1 MSRRLQT
8 PLTTVPKQDP
18 LSSHSTGSRLLLS
31 PDEAYKLWATT
42 YDVSL
47 NPLLALEER
56 HLLPLIP
63 AMKGKAVLDL
73 ACGTGRW
80 LKRFVELGAR
90 AGVGVDCSAAMLRTA
105 ATKFA
110 IARGLARADCKQL
123 PFAAGFFDFA
133 ICSFALSHFPDLS
146 VVSREFAIAL
156 KPGAELVVSDVHP
169 EAYARGWRTAFRS
182 GCTAVEVK
190 TVVHSIANIREQF
203 LSSGFDC
210 YDLVSASLG
219 KPEKT
224 LFLQAGRG
232 DLFRSA
238 CETPAVFIARFR
250 RNRSH
255 VSREGGA
262 DIIDLNRTI
271 ECRPGKRV

>member
-1 MSRRLQT
+1 MSGRLQT
-8 PLTTVPKQDP
+8 PPIAVPKQDQ
-18 LSSHSTGSRLLLS
+18 SSLPSTCSGFLLS
-31 PDEAYKLWATT
+31 PDEAYELWATT
-42 YDVSL
+42 YDLSL

-90 AGVGVDCSAAMLRTA
+90 PGVGVDCSTAMLRTA

-110 IARGLARADCKQL
+110 IAHRLARADCTQL
-123 PFAAGFFDFA
+123 PFAAAFFDFA

-156 KPGAELVVSDVHP
+156 KPGADLVVSDVHP
-169 EAYARGWRTAFRS
+169 EAYARGWRTAFRC
-182 GCTAVEVK
+182 GCTAVEIR
-190 TVVHSIANIREQF
+190 TVVHSLANIREQF

-210 YDLVSASLG
+210 CDLLSARLG
-219 KPEKT
+219 EPEKA

-232 DLFRSA
+232 HLFQSA
-238 CETPAVFIARFR
+238 CETPAVLIARFR

-255 VSREGGA
+255 MSREGGG
-262 DIIDLNRTI
+262 DIIDLNRAI

>member
-8 PLTTVPKQDP
+8 PHTTVANQDQV
-18 LSSHSTGSRLLLS
+18 SSRSTCGRFLLS
-31 PDEAYKLWATT
+31 PGEAYELWATT

-56 HLLPLIP
+56 HLLPLLP

-80 LKRFVELGAR
+80 LKRLVELGAR
-90 AGVGVDCSAAMLRTA
+90 LGIGVDCSAAMLRIA

-110 IARGLARADCKQL
+110 MTHHLARADCTQL
-123 PFAAGFFDFA
+123 PFGAGFFDFA

-156 KPGAELVVSDVHP
+156 KPGADLVVSDLHP
-169 EAYARGWRTAFRS
+169 GAYARGWRTAFRY
-182 GCTAVEVK
+182 GCTAVEIR
-190 TVVHSIANIREQF
+190 TVVNPSRKVLEQF

-210 YDLVSASLG
+210 CDLLSEPLG
-219 KPEKT
+219 EPERT
-224 LFLQAGRG
+224 LFLQSGRG
-232 DLFRSA
+232 HLFQPA

-250 RNRSH
+250 RNRSP
-255 VSREGGA
+255 VSREGNG
-262 DIIDLNRTI
+262 DIIDLNRTL
-271 ECRPGKRV
+271 ECRTGKRV

>member
-1 MSRRLQT
+1 LQT
-8 PLTTVPKQDP
+8 PPITIPKQDQ
-18 LSSHSTGSRLLLS
+18 LSSHSARSGFLLS
-31 PDEAYKLWATT
+31 PDEAYELWATT

-63 AMKGKAVLDL
+63 AMRGKAALDL

-80 LKRFVELGAR
+80 LKRFIELGAR
-90 AGVGVDCSAAMLRTA
+90 PGVGVDCSAAMLRTA

-110 IARGLARADCKQL
+110 TAHRLARADCRQL
-123 PFAAGFFDFA
+123 PFAPGFFDFA
-133 ICSFALSHFPDLS
+133 ICSFALSHFRDVS
-146 VVSREFAIAL
+146 VVSHEFAIAL
-156 KPGAELVVSDVHP
+156 KPGADLVVSDVHP
-169 EAYARGWRTAFRS
+169 KAYARGWRTAFRS
-182 GCTAVEVK
+182 GCTAVEIR

-210 YDLVSASLG
+210 CHVLSEPLG
-219 KPEKT
+219 EPEKT

-232 DLFRSA
+232 HLFQSA
-238 CETPAVFIARFR
+238 CETPAVFIACFR

-255 VSREGGA
+255 VS
-262 DIIDLNRTI
+262 
-271 ECRPGKRV
+271 

>member
-8 PLTTVPKQDP
+8 PPTTVPKLDQV
-18 LSSHSTGSRLLLS
+18 SSHSTRSGFLLS
-31 PDEAYKLWATT
+31 PNEGYELWATT

-63 AMKGKAVLDL
+63 AMQGKAVLDL
-73 ACGTGRW
+73 GCGTGRW
-80 LKRFVELGAR
+80 LKRLVELGAR
-90 AGVGVDCSAAMLRTA
+90 PGVGVDCSAAMLRTA

-110 IARGLARADCKQL
+110 IAHRLARADCTRL
-123 PFAAGFFDFA
+123 PFGAGFFDFA
-133 ICSFALSHFPDLS
+133 ICSFALSHFLDLS
-146 VVSREFAIAL
+146 VVSQEFALAL
-156 KPGAELVVSDVHP
+156 KPGADLVVSDVHP
-169 EAYARGWRTAFRS
+169 EAYTRGWRTAFRC
-182 GCTAVEVK
+182 GCSTVEIR

-210 YDLVSASLG
+210 CDLLSEPLG
-219 KPEKT
+219 EPEKT

-232 DLFRSA
+232 HLFQSA

-250 RNRSH
+250 RNRSQA
-255 VSREGGA
+255 SQGGGA

-271 ECRPGKRV
+271 DCRPGKRV

>member
-8 PLTTVPKQDP
+8 PHTTVANQDQV
-18 LSSHSTGSRLLLS
+18 SSRSTCGRFLLS
-31 PDEAYKLWATT
+31 PGEAYELWATT

-56 HLLPLIP
+56 HLLPLLP

-80 LKRFVELGAR
+80 LKRLVELGAR
-90 AGVGVDCSAAMLRTA
+90 LGIGVDCSAAMLRIA

-110 IARGLARADCKQL
+110 MTHHLARADCTQL
-123 PFAAGFFDFA
+123 PFGAGFFDFA

-156 KPGAELVVSDVHP
+156 KPGADLVVSDLHP
-169 EAYARGWRTAFRS
+169 GAYARGWRTAFRY
-182 GCTAVEVK
+182 GCTAVEIR
-190 TVVHSIANIREQF
+190 TVVHPSRKVLEQF

-210 YDLVSASLG
+210 CDLLSEPLG
-219 KPEKT
+219 EPERT
-224 LFLQAGRG
+224 LFLQSGRG
-232 DLFRSA
+232 HLFQPA

-250 RNRSH
+250 RNRSP
-255 VSREGGA
+255 VSREGNG
-262 DIIDLNRTI
+262 DIIDLNRTL
-271 ECRPGKRV
+271 ECRTGKRV